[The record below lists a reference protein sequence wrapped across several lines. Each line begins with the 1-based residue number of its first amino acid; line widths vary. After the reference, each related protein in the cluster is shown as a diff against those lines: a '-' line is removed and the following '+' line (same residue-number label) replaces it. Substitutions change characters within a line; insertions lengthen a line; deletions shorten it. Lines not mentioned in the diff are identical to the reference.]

1 MLPTTHR
8 SLDVQTYPSAA
19 ESRAAG
25 ITYHLV
31 PADVWSEQKGATE
44 YLPEAYPQD
53 GFIHCTNG
61 LDELVKVANL
71 FYTADPRTFLTLIL
85 ETGKITS
92 DVRYDD
98 PNETYPHIYGPL
110 NTDAVVGELVVS
122 RDADGTFLAIGPA

>member
-1 MLPTTHR
+1 M
-8 SLDVQTYPSAA
+8 QTYPSAA

-85 ETGKITS
+85 KTGKITS

>member
-1 MLPTTHR
+1 M
-8 SLDVQTYPSAA
+8 QTYPGAA

-31 PADVWSEQKGATE
+31 PADVWAEQKSAAE

-85 ETGKITS
+85 DTGKFTS